1 MLMFIWYFDHF
12 VFIAWGI
19 DYIVQWPEASSSQ
32 LDNDNKSRQMEP
44 GNKQPAVI

>member
-12 VFIAWGI
+12 VFIVWGI

-32 LDNDNKSRQMEP
+32 LDNDYNGQMEP
-44 GNKQPAVI
+44 GNKQRAVI